1 MGSGWGTDEQRD
13 IMENKQL
20 SIISIILVP
29 LVLMK
34 KTFKSYQAKINTQR
48 NSRRSLKS
56 RVRFKTYRKKKNKSS
71 LGVQKNEHSATT
83 QKYQHSK
90 YNVAAVPSNFSIL
103 SNPEKVIK
111 FIRNLK
117 RHFVAKRPVFIDMQ
131 RVKLIDYSSIVVLL
145 SIMIRFKS
153 ERIDFDGNFPT
164 DHAANDIFMESG
176 FFKILF
182 KGRIENTDR
191 YEIGGSNSIHTHAW
205 KNVDPNIGP
214 VIMKQVSNSILGHN
228 AVYKG
233 LQRTLIE
240 LMQNSFNHAEPSKE
254 GEKHWWLSVNI
265 DKKNNKAS
273 FSFVDYGVG
282 IFESL
287 NAKDSSSKWFNW
299 QNLVALFKPENNA
312 DILKLILDGKLHK
325 TVTGQDFRGKGLPG
339 IKQAMDRNLISKLFI
354 ISNDVFANVSENI
367 YLTLSNNFEGTF
379 VYWEINASTISN
391 SWTL

>member
-1 MGSGWGTDEQRD
+1 
-13 IMENKQL
+13 MENKQL
-20 SIISIILVP
+20 NILNIILVP
-29 LVLMK
+29 LALMK
-34 KTFKSYQAKINTQR
+34 KTFKSYQTKITNQR

-56 RVRFKTYRKKKNKSS
+56 KTRFKNYRKRKNKSS
-71 LGVQKNEHSATT
+71 LGVPKKEQSLAT
-83 QKYQHSK
+83 QKYKHSK
-90 YNVAAVPSNFSIL
+90 YNIAAVPSNFSIL
-103 SNPEKVIK
+103 SNPEQVIK
-111 FIRNLK
+111 FIKNLK
-117 RHFVAKRPVFIDMQ
+117 RHFVARRPVFVDMK

-153 ERIDFDGNFPT
+153 ERIDFDGDFPT
-164 DHAANDIFMESG
+164 DKTANDIFMESG

-182 KGRIENTDR
+182 QGRVANTDR
-191 YEIGGSNSIHTHAW
+191 YDIGGSNSIHTHAW
-205 KNVDPNIGP
+205 KNVDPTIGP
-214 VIMKQVSNSILGHN
+214 IIMKQVSLNILGHA

-240 LMQNSFNHAEPSKE
+240 LMQNSFNHAEPTKE

-287 NAKDSSSKWFNW
+287 NAKDNTSKWFNW
-299 QNLVALFKPENNA
+299 QSLIALLKPENNA

-391 SWTL
+391 VWTL